1 MNNSLYGLK
10 YMDLYIFVQQQIQDF
25 HVLLEYRVKSDHT
38 SSLICNS
45 QEAELQKVT
54 VIMNL
59 SVLR

>member
-1 MNNSLYGLK
+1 
-10 YMDLYIFVQQQIQDF
+10 MDLYIFVQQQIQDF
-25 HVLLEYRVKSDHT
+25 HVLLEYRVKSDQT